1 MQILDS
7 CLHSNDNKGVGITR
21 EKVGM
26 KQYNMITGKKIT
38 TILVILFAFFIFVS
52 VFLMPN
58 LGQWLV
64 AEDDLQASDMIVV
77 LMGSLPDRILRI
89 LQAVDIYNERYSD
102 KLVLVNSY
110 RVGYDIFVE
119 RGVEIPPG
127 NAQLSKMAAIDLGVP
142 EENIIIL
149 AGDAKSTQNEALSI
163 REYIRNN
170 RAIESIILVT
180 SKYHSGRSKK
190 IFRKAL
196 SGLDR
201 EINIYSSPSKYDPFN
216 ASQWWKDKEDIKC
229 VVLEYLKLAHFYFWE
244 QFLLD

>member
-1 MQILDS
+1 M
-7 CLHSNDNKGVGITR
+7 GITR

-38 TILVILFAFFIFVS
+38 TILVILFAFFIFVR

-64 AEDDLQASDMIVV
+64 AEDELQASDMIVV
-77 LMGSLPDRILRI
+77 LMGSLPDRIWRI

-102 KLVLVNSY
+102 KLVFVNSY

-142 EENIIIL
+142 EENILIL
-149 AGDAKSTQNEALSI
+149 EGSAKSTQDEALII

>member
-1 MQILDS
+1 MT
-7 CLHSNDNKGVGITR
+7 SNKVRIKRYNKFA
-21 EKVGM
+21 
-26 KQYNMITGKKIT
+26 GKKIM
-38 TILVILFAFFIFVS
+38 TILVILLAFFIFVS

-64 AEDDLQASDMIVV
+64 AEDDLQASDIIVV
-77 LMGSLPDRILRI
+77 LMGSLPDRIHRI

-110 RVGYDIFVE
+110 RVDYDIFVE

-127 NAQLSKMAAIDLGVP
+127 NAQLSKMAAIDLGVT
-142 EENIIIL
+142 EENILIL
-149 AGDAKSTQNEALSI
+149 DGNAKSTQDEALII

-201 EINIYSSPSKYDPFN
+201 EISIYSSPSKYDTFN

-229 VVLEYLKLAHFYFWE
+229 VVLEYLKLANFYFRE

>member
-1 MQILDS
+1 MYR
-7 CLHSNDNKGVGITR
+7 NDNKGMGITR
-21 EKVGM
+21 EKVRI
-26 KQYNMITGKKIT
+26 KRYNKFTGKKIT

-52 VFLMPN
+52 VFLILN
-58 LGQWLV
+58 LGQWLI
-64 AEDDLQASDMIVV
+64 AEDELQTSDMIVV
-77 LMGSLPDRILRI
+77 LTGSVPDRI

-102 KLVLVNSY
+102 KIVLVNSY
-110 RVGYDIFVE
+110 RVDYDIFVE

-127 NAQLSKMAAIDLGVP
+127 DAQLSKIVAIDLGVP
-142 EENIIIL
+142 EENILIL
-149 AGDAKSTQNEALSI
+149 EGDAKSTQDEALII

-180 SKYHSGRSKK
+180 SKYHSGRAKK

-216 ASQWWKDKEDIKC
+216 ASQWWKDREDIKW
-229 VVLEYLKLAHFYFWE
+229 VVLEYLKLANFYFRE